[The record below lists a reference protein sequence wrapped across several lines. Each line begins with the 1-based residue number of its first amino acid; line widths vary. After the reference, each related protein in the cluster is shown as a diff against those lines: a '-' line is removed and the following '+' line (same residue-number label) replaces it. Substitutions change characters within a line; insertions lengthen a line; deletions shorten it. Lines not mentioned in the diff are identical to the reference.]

1 MREIKFRAWHKDEK
15 LMCNIDVLNI
25 NDGAFLIGVKPEED
39 YLVDGGKTWVIAPEN
54 GRYCGIDEIELM
66 QFTGLK
72 DSSGVDIYEGD
83 ICKFHIFTQEL
94 GENLGV
100 YEGEK
105 ETTVEISIS
114 EFGIWLQGDSE
125 ENSGYALWFDGIHE
139 ESFEVIGN
147 IHENKDLLT

>member
-1 MREIKFRAWHKDEK
+1 MREIKFRAWGSDPEGEPAKYHRWE
-15 LMCNIDVLNI
+15 NICHCFDLWVHNENI
-25 NDGAFLIGVKPEED
+25 I
-39 YLVDGGKTWVIAPEN
+39 
-54 GRYCGIDEIELM
+54 IE